1 MNVVDFKERGK
12 GQKDFVACELVCERE
27 SHKAILVGKQ
37 GSAMKALAT
46 AARLD
51 IEGFLGRPVYLEMK
65 VRHDKD
71 WRRNAGT
78 LKKFGY

>member
-1 MNVVDFKERGK
+1 MTDFKERARG
-12 GQKDFVACELVCERE
+12 KDFVACDLVCER
-27 SHKAILVGKQ
+27 KAHMGILLGKN

-71 WRRNAGT
+71 WRKNAAT
-78 LKKFGY
+78 LKDFGY